1 MGSVK
6 LLILER
12 VDLVATRRSSVLSL
26 FSLRKFEVNQSLI
39 SSKQLVRDKGGARRC
54 VCWINRAGC
63 HLHNNENEC

>member
-1 MGSVK
+1 MGNVK

-39 SSKQLVRDKGGARRC
+39 SSKQLVRDKGGSEE
-54 VCWINRAGC
+54 VG
-63 HLHNNENEC
+63 LLDK